1 MVPQQA
7 FAPVVACAS
16 HAELEKFT
24 QQQGIRT
31 KSGAHMQILAMVS
44 LMAFL
49 ILVLL
54 VFSLVTPRDSRGAGS
69 RETGFY
75 TSSDSHGPAPSTKQ

>member
-1 MVPQQA
+1 
-7 FAPVVACAS
+7 
-16 HAELEKFT
+16 
-24 QQQGIRT
+24 
-31 KSGAHMQILAMVS
+31 MQILAMVS

>member
-1 MVPQQA
+1 MPQQA
-7 FAPVVACAS
+7 FARVVACAA

-24 QQQGIRT
+24 QQQGNPT
-31 KSGAHMQILAMVS
+31 KSGARMQVLTMVS

-54 VFSLVTPRDSRGAGS
+54 LFTLVTPRDGGRAGH
-69 RETGFY
+69 RKTGLY
-75 TSSDSHGPAPSTKQ
+75 PSSDSHGPAPSAKQ